1 MINPVEEAILRSYA
15 VDYMRSHNADSM
27 SKHKDRAKLVEHAMK
42 ICGYRLNHRGEYEKD
57 ERNEARPC

>member
-1 MINPVEEAILRSYA
+1 MINPEEEAILRSYA

-42 ICGYRLNHRGEYEKD
+42 ICGYRLNHKGEYIRGNETEE
-57 ERNEARPC
+57 ERL